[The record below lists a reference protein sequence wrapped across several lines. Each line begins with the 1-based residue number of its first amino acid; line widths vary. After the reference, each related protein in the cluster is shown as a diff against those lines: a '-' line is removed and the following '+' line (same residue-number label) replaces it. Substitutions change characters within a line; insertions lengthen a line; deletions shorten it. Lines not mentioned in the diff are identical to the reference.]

1 MYKYLD
7 LYEADDNKVTMK
19 LSSQDAM
26 DYYDYDG
33 ATNTEGENGLVDR
46 LQAVLG
52 NDFKCSLTSTSLDEE
67 TTPVYLTIERIKPNN
82 AE

>member
-7 LYEADDNKVTMK
+7 LYEADDNIVKIK

-26 DYYDYDG
+26 DYYDYDSR
-33 ATNTEGENGLVDR
+33 TNTEGENGLIDR
-46 LQAVLG
+46 LQKVLG
-52 NDFKCSLTSTSLDEE
+52 SDFKCSITSTQTDEV
-67 TTPVYLTIERIKPNN
+67 TTPVYLTIERIKPNK